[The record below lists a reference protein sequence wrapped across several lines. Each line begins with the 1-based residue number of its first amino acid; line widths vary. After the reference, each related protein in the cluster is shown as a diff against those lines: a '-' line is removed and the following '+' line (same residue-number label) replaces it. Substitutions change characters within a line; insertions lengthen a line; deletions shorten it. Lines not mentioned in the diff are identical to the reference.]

1 MNEPPL
7 QYAGRDTPGDASRRS
22 IGTWAMLL
30 VVWSIGFIVWLFYI
44 AAAIYLFFRIFS

>member
-7 QYAGRDTPGDASRRS
+7 QYAGRDTPAEARRT

-30 VVWSIGFIVWLFYI
+30 LVWSIGFVVWLFYI